1 MQYDVFISY
10 SRKDYVDEQEV
21 IKDDSPVKVILE
33 FLEAHNISYW
43 FDKNGIYSGS
53 EFVEVI
59 ANAIANSQMMLFIS
73 SKHSNESIYTAGEI
87 FEAIENQRLI
97 IPIKIDDSKYNK
109 KFKLLLNPLD
119 YIDYSK
125 SDALSAL
132 LRTIE
137 TEKDRI
143 SKLEFEETLRREEL
157 KKREWRNAVK
167 NEVLEQ
173 VNELKKLD
181 ETHQVLLG
189 SIYKKLRSI
198 DVVQKK
204 CPVCGSTTQID
215 TEYCQTCG
223 WFFPALTEIAGLGI
237 ATNKPK
243 LILAQSLWES
253 KRTLDTQAIGEEYV
267 NLQKINKE
275 SEIQNTRLKN
285 KVISLSHKL
294 DLCERENAAL
304 KNDANQPSFK
314 EKVKLFCISFLLGI
328 VFCFVSLLI
337 IGLSEENNSTIED
350 VTFSDAL
357 SLNGEKHIG
366 SFPHQIPSVGYR
378 MVGRVYNQV
387 YYDV

>member
-1 MQYDVFISY
+1 LD
-10 SRKDYVDEQEV
+10 
-21 IKDDSPVKVILE
+21 
-33 FLEAHNISYW
+33 AHKINYW

-237 ATNKPK
+237 ATK
-243 LILAQSLWES
+243 
-253 KRTLDTQAIGEEYV
+253 
-267 NLQKINKE
+267 
-275 SEIQNTRLKN
+275 
-285 KVISLSHKL
+285 
-294 DLCERENAAL
+294 
-304 KNDANQPSFK
+304 
-314 EKVKLFCISFLLGI
+314 
-328 VFCFVSLLI
+328 
-337 IGLSEENNSTIED
+337 
-350 VTFSDAL
+350 
-357 SLNGEKHIG
+357 
-366 SFPHQIPSVGYR
+366 
-378 MVGRVYNQV
+378 
-387 YYDV
+387 